1 MTADQLTTDTAGCSP
16 VALAI
21 AKRICNTDAV
31 KCGPRFASSF
41 DHAAFAA
48 EVARMV
54 DSELADIR
62 TAAAFAALTVN
73 YRDGIKHR
81 MDLFTTDERN
91 TLQSAAELLT
101 PEG

>member
-21 AKRICNTDAV
+21 AKRICGVDLIAQRVWTEDW
-31 KCGPRFASSF
+31 

-54 DSELADIR
+54 DQELDPVVR
-62 TAAAFAALTVN
+62 TAAAFAALTVE
-73 YRDGIKHR
+73 YRPGLKHR
-81 MDLFTTDERN
+81 VDLITRDERN
-91 TLQSAAELLT
+91 MLQAAAEALT
-101 PEG
+101 P

>member
-1 MTADQLTTDTAGCSP
+1 MTAEQLTTENAGCSP

-31 KCGPRFASSF
+31 RCGPRYTMDF

-48 EVARMV
+48 DVARMV

-62 TAAAFAALTVN
+62 TAAAFAALTVA
-73 YRDGIKHR
+73 YRPSIKDR

-91 TLQSAAELLT
+91 TLQAAAEALT